1 MTAPRAVCNEL
12 FGKLP
17 IHRVCEHLASYGF
30 HGMEIAPF
38 TVAGSDGRVG
48 AAAVSEVKRAL
59 ADSGIRY
66 AGLHWLLA
74 GPEGLHITS
83 PDLGTRRRSREHL
96 KHLLELSGE
105 LGGGNLVLGSPKQR
119 NAVAISPGDATK
131 ILRDELAALAES
143 AVSCRSRILLEAL
156 PSEATNVVN
165 TLEEVRRIIQE
176 IDHPGISAMFDFHNC
191 VDEKRAWPELIRE
204 YHPMIRHVHLN
215 TWEGGYPTPS
225 QIEEYADAFRTL
237 SEVGYEG
244 WVSLEVFTEHPE
256 PEPLL
261 DGTKQFL
268 DAVLDQKT
276 G

>member
-1 MTAPRAVCNEL
+1 MTTRRAVCNEL
-12 FGKLP
+12 FAKRP
-17 IHRVCEHLASYGF
+17 VDRVCEYLASYGF
-30 HGMEIAPF
+30 DGIEIAPF
-38 TVAGSDGRVG
+38 TLAGADGRVS
-48 AAAVSEVKRAL
+48 ATAVSAVKRAL

-83 PDLGTRRRSREHL
+83 ADAGTRRRSREHL

-119 NAVAISPGDATK
+119 NAVAVSPAEATK

-143 AVSCRSRILLEAL
+143 AVSCESKILLEAL

-165 TLEEVRRIIQE
+165 TLEEVRRIVQE

-191 VDEKRAWPELIRE
+191 VDEQRAWPELIRE

-215 TWEGGYPTPS
+215 TWEGGHPTPA
-225 QIEEYADAFRTL
+225 QIPEYADAFRAL

-261 DGTKQFL
+261 EATKQFL
-268 DAVLDQKT
+268 DAVLPKD
-276 G
+276 GA